1 MPRILALDVGEKRIG
16 VAVSDALNITAQGV
30 TTIKRAS
37 AIDTVAEI
45 RALMEQYGSSK
56 IIIGMPFNMDGT
68 KGRSAEMVE
77 EFASF
82 LKLKLP
88 AEIEMIDERLTSSQ
102 GERILLDA
110 DISRKKRKSA
120 IDKIAAQLILQ
131 AYLDSHVQKDRTE

>member
-16 VAVSDALNITAQGV
+16 VAVSDELNITAQAV
-30 TTIKRAS
+30 TTIKRTS
-37 AIDTVAEI
+37 EVDTVAEI
-45 RALMEQYGSSK
+45 RALIERYGASK

-77 EFASF
+77 GLSSF

-88 AEIEMIDERLTSSQ
+88 VEIEMIDERLTSSQ
-102 GERILLDA
+102 GERVLLDA

-131 AYLDSHVQKDRTE
+131 SYLESHVQKDRTE

>member
-16 VAVSDALNITAQGV
+16 VAVSDELNITAQAV
-30 TTIKRAS
+30 TTIERNS
-37 AIDTVAEI
+37 AVDTVAEI
-45 RALMEQYGSSK
+45 RALIERYGASK
-56 IIIGMPFNMDGT
+56 IVIGMPFNMDGT

-77 EFASF
+77 GLSSF

-88 AEIEMIDERLTSSQ
+88 VEIEMIDERLTSSQ
-102 GERILLDA
+102 GERVLLDA

-131 AYLDSHVQKDRTE
+131 SYLESHVQKDRTE